1 MIRRIRLL
9 GDPALRQPAAPVA
22 QFDGALA
29 ELVDDLIKTMYAA
42 DGIGLAAP
50 QVAESL
56 RVAVIDVGDR
66 RDGSEVVT
74 LVNPRIVRRA
84 GTIPSEE
91 GCLSIPGLVETIE
104 RAAEVDVEYV
114 DPAGAPGLVS
124 GTELFGR
131 ALQHEIDHLD
141 GILFIDHL
149 GSLRRSVIVGEWRQK
164 LAELERPAAAAGPF
178 EPVVDGPDG

>member
-1 MIRRIRLL
+1 MAMTRQIRFL
-9 GDPALRQPAAPVA
+9 GDPALREPAAPVER
-22 QFDGALA
+22 FDAALA
-29 ELVDDLIKTMYAA
+29 ALVEDLIATMYAA

-50 QVAESL
+50 QIAEGV

-84 GTIPSEE
+84 GTVASEE

-114 DPAGAPGLVS
+114 DPSGEPGLVS
-124 GTELFGR
+124 GTDLLGR

-149 GSLRRSVIVGEWRQK
+149 TPLRRSAALSEWR
-164 LAELERPAAAAGPF
+164 ERLAAA
-178 EPVVDGPDG
+178 EHPDG